1 VGGPE
6 AIRYTVQGT
15 FMSVAFAAE
24 DFPLRKD
31 EHGTI
36 RVAGTRVTL
45 DSVVYAFRDGE
56 SAEQIA
62 LSFPTLSLRDV
73 YLAIGYYLRHQ
84 AEVDA
89 YLAQQERE
97 AEEIRRVIE
106 ASQDTRGIR
115 ERLLA
120 RRNQA

>member
-1 VGGPE
+1 
-6 AIRYTVQGT
+6 
-15 FMSVAFAAE
+15 MSVAFAVE

-36 RVAGTRVTL
+36 RVGGTRVTL
-45 DSVVYAFRDGE
+45 DSLVYGFRSGE
-56 SAEQIA
+56 SAEEIA
-62 LSFPTLSLRDV
+62 RSFPAISLTDV
-73 YLAIGYYLRHQ
+73 YLVIGYYLRHQ

-106 ASQDTRGIR
+106 ASQDTRGLR